1 MRPSRRDGTE
11 LERDEFRD
19 AALLRLGLT
28 PKNLPNVC
36 DGCSATFTVEHAL
49 TCKKGGLVIIR
60 HNDCRDE
67 FGDLSSKATSPSKVT
82 TEPPIYNGGN
92 QPVTRQANGASSTSN
107 NNNNSTQGGEER
119 GDLAVHGFVQRQK
132 TAIFDFCITDTDA
145 PSYGHQPSRKVLEKA
160 AKRKKDKYLEARRER
175 QRDFIPMAYSV
186 DSMAGKV
193 ARAAEQRLASLLSGK
208 WDRPYSK
215 MAGVLRQDSDV
226 PFHRTIDLHAS
237 AWQPVLDLE
246 AQGPQRWRR
255 SPSLDP
261 YLPINHNYCRSVAL
275 DCLLRILLW
284 QPPAV
289 I

>member
-1 MRPSRRDGTE
+1 MAIPNPVEAAPLLYQSSVEASSLLVEALHSGGSLNLKAHQTQVRQASKSAKKARLAAEKASLEELKRRASRRNRKRLERTPETGAFLTVRPSRRDGTE

-132 TAIFDFCITDTDA
+132 TAIFDFCITD
-145 PSYGHQPSRKVLEKA
+145 
-160 AKRKKDKYLEARRER
+160 
-175 QRDFIPMAYSV
+175 
-186 DSMAGKV
+186 
-193 ARAAEQRLASLLSGK
+193 
-208 WDRPYSK
+208 
-215 MAGVLRQDSDV
+215 
-226 PFHRTIDLHAS
+226 
-237 AWQPVLDLE
+237 
-246 AQGPQRWRR
+246 
-255 SPSLDP
+255 
-261 YLPINHNYCRSVAL
+261 
-275 DCLLRILLW
+275 
-284 QPPAV
+284 
-289 I
+289 